1 MARRLAWAGIVF
13 PPLFVL
19 VFLILGFVKPNYS
32 PVRQFVSEGSI
43 GQLGWIQVANFLVF
57 GPALV
62 VFAIGLWRGFGD
74 RVSGR
79 VGSVLIAIAGVGVF
93 MAGPF
98 VADPSTTAGIKVV
111 TSHGAVHI
119 AVGYF
124 VFASLVGAAIAF
136 ARRFAAD
143 RGFVIFS
150 IVVAVVIPIS
160 FVAGGFVSVAGLIQR
175 TMIVIAWAWLMLLGL
190 RLRTATLASGAV

>member
-1 MARRLAWAGIVF
+1 MDRRLAWAGIVF
-13 PPLFVL
+13 PPFFVL

-32 PVRQFVSEGSI
+32 PIRQFVSEGSI
-43 GQLGWIQVANFLVF
+43 GQLGWVQIANFLVF
-57 GPALV
+57 GAALV
-62 VFAIGLWRGFGD
+62 VFAIGLWRGLGD

-79 VGSVLIAIAGVGVF
+79 VGSALIAIAGVGVF

-98 VADPSTTAGIKVV
+98 VTDPGTTVV

-119 AVGYF
+119 V
-124 VFASLVGAAIAF
+124 VSLVGFGGLAGAAIAF

-150 IVVAVVIPIS
+150 IVVAVVIPVS
-160 FVAGGFVSVAGLIQR
+160 FAGQGFVSVAGLIQR
-175 TMIVIAWAWLMLLGL
+175 VMVVIALAWLTLLGV
-190 RLRTATLASGAV
+190 RLRSTTLAPIPR

>member
-1 MARRLAWAGIVF
+1 MARRMAWAGIVV

-32 PVRQFVSEGSI
+32 PVSQVVSEGSI

-57 GPALV
+57 GSALV
-62 VFAIGLWRGFGD
+62 VFAIGLWVGFGD

-79 VGSVLIAIAGVGVF
+79 VGSVLIAIAGVGIF
-93 MAGPF
+93 LAGPF
-98 VADPSTTAGIKVV
+98 VADPGANVV
-111 TSHGAVHI
+111 TSHGAIHI
-119 AVGYF
+119 AV
-124 VFASLVGAAIAF
+124 SLVAFAGLAGAAVAF

-150 IVVAVVIPIS
+150 ILVAVVIPFS
-160 FVAGGFVSVAGLIQR
+160 FVGSGFESGAGLIQR
-175 TMIVIAWAWLMLLGL
+175 VGLVFALAWLTLLGL
-190 RLRTATLASGAV
+190 RLRSTTLAPESS